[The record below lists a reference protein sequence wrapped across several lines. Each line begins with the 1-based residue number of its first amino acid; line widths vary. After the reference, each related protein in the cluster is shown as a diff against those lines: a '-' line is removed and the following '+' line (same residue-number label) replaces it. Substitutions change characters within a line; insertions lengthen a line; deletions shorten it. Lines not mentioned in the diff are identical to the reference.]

1 MKNKNRPTSYI
12 IMFWNEDG
20 SAKVEKQYAA
30 KFTRVGIAKQEGSI
44 L

>member
-20 SAKVEKQYAA
+20 SAKIGEE
-30 KFTRVGIAKQEGSI
+30 ICPMH